1 MANENDFNTNNEKIR
16 IRITFLLC
24 GSRFRN
30 TRERFCISW
39 NDIKW

>member
-24 GSRFRN
+24 SRFRN